1 MRKKLEVYGVV
12 IVFCC
17 TLIGSLVHMY
27 LFPQGFLSK
36 IYNGITSDSIAFI
49 ILALFALLIALIYA
63 KFILYR
69 NKKAFKGSIP
79 KRFSRIPKR
88 RFARDRR
95 TGVDRRTINVKW
107 TRKERRNS
115 IGRRSGIDRRSAYGL
130 PQLLPSGA

>member
-1 MRKKLEVYGVV
+1 MRKKLEGYGVV

-36 IYNGITSDSIAFI
+36 IYDGITSDSIAFI
-49 ILALFALLIALIYA
+49 FLALFALLISLMYA
-63 KFILYR
+63 KFILHR

-88 RFARDRR
+88 RFIRDRR
-95 TGVDRRTINVKW
+95 TGVDRRTINGKW
-107 TRKERRNS
+107 TRDERRS
-115 IGRRSGIDRRSAYGL
+115 RIDRRNGIDRRSAYGF
-130 PQLLPSGA
+130 PQLSPSGA